1 MAWFPQHLTPT
12 IDRTIPSISQLM
24 QVSWIDQSSHEL
36 GPQSIYSSSC
46 VWVSPGVSHEICRFV
61 TGQRVFSFE
70 DGPGPIRPPFCGVF
84 RWHMYV
90 WKKERKKERREEAKK
105 ERERA
110 SKKARITFHWHSWR
124 AGISASLTE
133 LYFLK
138 LYGVHATPTDT
149 SSLWISSSRWR
160 G

>member
-61 TGQRVFSFE
+61 TGAEGFL
-70 DGPGPIRPPFCGVF
+70 IW
-84 RWHMYV
+84 RWSWSHQATFLRCFQMTHV
-90 WKKERKKERREEAKK
+90 CMKEREKERKEGGSK
-105 ERERA
+105 EREKA